1 MFLYFTPFTFIF
13 LCVYLLFIFFILTIQ
28 NVYFFWLFIEM
39 SILLFIGLSYTIF
52 INSFTQ
58 LILYFLIQ
66 TLASF
71 SLLVFYIYG
80 LFYLIYFSFFLKLG
94 IFPFISWYLN
104 VLFRFPTFILFLS
117 TTLHKLPPLFLF
129 VLLYNSNYSNFI
141 FVSVLFS
148 LLVGGFY
155 IINII
160 DLRYL
165 IIVSSIANNG
175 FILIRLISGSL
186 IVFIIF
192 YTIYSLNIFIIFYL
206 IGMFL
211 KSGLSLSRSDVTDKL
226 IVMVILLNIAALP
239 PFPMFFA
246 KFFILF
252 SYLLEYN
259 SSFFVLILLVLT
271 NVRMM
276 VSYCYFFIKYFTQ
289 KYSNMSNFL
298 LF

>member
-13 LCVYLLFIFFILTIQ
+13 LCVYLLFIFFMLTIQ

-52 INSFTQ
+52 SNGFTQ
-58 LILYFLIQ
+58 LMLYFLIQ

-71 SLLVFYIYG
+71 SLLVFYIHG
-80 LFYLIYFSFFLKLG
+80 LFYLMYFSFFLKLG
-94 IFPFISWYLN
+94 MFPFISWYLN

-129 VLLYNSNYSNFI
+129 VLLYNSNYATFI

-155 IINII
+155 MINII

-175 FILIRLISGSL
+175 FMLISLMSGSL
-186 IVFIIF
+186 IVFIMF
-192 YTIYSLNIFIIFYL
+192 YVIYSLNIFIIFYL

-211 KSGLSLSRSDVTDKL
+211 KSGLSLSRSDVIDKL
-226 IVMVILLNIAALP
+226 IFIVILLNIAALP

-252 SYLLEYN
+252 SYLFEYN
-259 SSFFVLILLVLT
+259 SSFFILILLVLT
-271 NVRMM
+271 NVGIM
-276 VSYCYFFIKYFTQ
+276 VSYCYFFIKYFIQ